1 MITYD
6 LSLLFNIYVHSFCY
20 LLRFMRYKYKYN
32 LRIDKGSG
40 ALIHVIGSC
49 EGTMSTTEIYI
60 SYESPYLSLSVHIWY
75 ITF

>member
-1 MITYD
+1 
-6 LSLLFNIYVHSFCY
+6 
-20 LLRFMRYKYKYN
+20 MRYKYNYN

-60 SYESPYLSLSVHIWY
+60 YHMKAHIFLSLFIY
-75 ITF
+75 GT